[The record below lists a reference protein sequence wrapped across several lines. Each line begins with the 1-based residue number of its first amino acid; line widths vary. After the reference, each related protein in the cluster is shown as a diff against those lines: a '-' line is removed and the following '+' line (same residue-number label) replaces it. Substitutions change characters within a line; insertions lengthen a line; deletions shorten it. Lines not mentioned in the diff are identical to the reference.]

1 MKIRFITTL
10 LAALLTLSVVQAQ
23 EFEFTYKGQT
33 LKYTVTAENEVSV
46 EKLDDNLSGDVII
59 PSEVTLGKKKYK
71 VTSLGR
77 YSAFGYCK
85 NLQSVVIPN
94 SVTSIG
100 GSTFFACPNLQSVV
114 IPNLVTSIGDSTF
127 MGCSNLQNVVI
138 PNSVTSIGNK
148 AFFGCS
154 NLQNV
159 VIPNSVTS
167 IGNKAFLGCSN
178 LQNVVIPISVTS
190 IGENAFFGCSNL
202 QNVVI
207 PKSVTSI
214 GNRPFFG
221 CYNLQSVTIEAL
233 TPPRIIRDFFWG
245 VDSIP
250 TIYVPADSVEK
261 YKAAEGWKKFADK
274 IQPIKLSV
282 SQEQEFEF
290 TYEGQTLKYEVTAEN
305 EVSVGKLDKNL
316 SGDLIIP
323 SNVTLGEKKYKV
335 TRIGDEAFYGC
346 KNLQSVVIP
355 NSVTSIGREAFSGCE
370 NLQSVMFEFTYKGQ
384 TLKYEVTAENEV
396 SVKKLDDNPLG
407 DVVIPSKVTLGKK
420 KYKVT
425 RIGDEAFYNRD
436 FLQNVVI
443 PNSVTSIGEK
453 AFLGCKNLQ
462 SVVIPNSV
470 TSIGREAFLG
480 CENLQSVVIPNS
492 VTSIGR
498 EAFFGCTLQNFVIPS
513 SVTNIE
519 GGAFTFCSC
528 FRDFNFTYEGVT
540 LRYEIIAENE
550 VWVTHRLD
558 RDGYDLSGEL
568 KIPSEVEFESKKYK
582 VTRIGD
588 EAFYGCKNL
597 QSVVI
602 PNSVKT
608 IGAGAFSRLKN
619 LQNVVIPNS
628 VVSIGA
634 EAFMECPNLQGI
646 VIPNSVKT
654 IGAQGFYGCKKLQSI
669 SMSESVANID
679 SFAFLQCTNLSKI
692 EVSPNNRRYSSKDGA
707 LYSKSGDTL
716 FLVPK
721 KTAAFTIPSTVKCIG
736 DEAFAFCDSLRSIV
750 IPNSVTSI
758 GKSAFG
764 GCTILQSVVIPNS
777 VTSIKW
783 CTFGG
788 CTNLQSVVIPNSV
801 TSIGGVAFSGCAN
814 LQNVVIPNSVTSI
827 GTFAFADCRRLQ
839 SIVIPNSV
847 TNFGIGAFG
856 GTELQTFTVEAQ
868 TPPAFE
874 EGLFESIVS
883 NVVPTI
889 YVPAASVEK
898 YKAAEGWKNYADK
911 IKPFK

>member
-10 LAALLTLSVVQAQ
+10 LTALLTLSVLQAQ

-33 LKYTVTAENEVSV
+33 LKYKVTAENEVSV
-46 EKLDDNLSGDVII
+46 GKLDDNLSGDVII

-77 YSAFGYCK
+77 YSAFGHCK
-85 NLQSVVIPN
+85 ELQSVVIPN

-138 PNSVTSIGNK
+138 PNSVTSIGIW
-148 AFFGCS
+148 AFRYCS

-167 IGNKAFLGCSN
+167 IGNTAFLGCD
-178 LQNVVIPISVTS
+178 
-190 IGENAFFGCSNL
+190 
-202 QNVVI
+202 
-207 PKSVTSI
+207 
-214 GNRPFFG
+214 
-221 CYNLQSVTIEAL
+221 NLQSVTIEAL
-233 TPPRIIRDFFWG
+233 TPPEILRDFFWG
-245 VDSIP
+245 VVPIP
-250 TIYVPADSVEK
+250 TIYVPAASVEK
-261 YKAAEGWKKFADK
+261 YKAAEGWKNFADE
-274 IQPIKLSV
+274 IQPIKFSV
-282 SQEQEFEF
+282 SQKQEFEF
-290 TYEGQTLKYEVTAEN
+290 TYEGQTLKYKVTAEN
-305 EVSVGKLDKNL
+305 EVRVEKLDKYL
-316 SGDLIIP
+316 SGDVIIP
-323 SNVTLGEKKYKV
+323 SEVTLGKKKYKV
-335 TRIGDEAFYGC
+335 TRLGWYSAFGRWIQSITIPSSVKSIESDAFIECDCLSKIEVSKGNKHYSSKGGVLFNKAGDTLLAVPRTLTSYTIPNTVKHIGEKAFWACKNLQSVIIPNSVTSIGREAFFAC
-346 KNLQSVVIP
+346 QNLQSVVIP
-355 NSVTSIGREAFSGCE
+355 NSVTSIGSEAF
-370 NLQSVMFEFTYKGQ
+370 
-384 TLKYEVTAENEV
+384 
-396 SVKKLDDNPLG
+396 D
-407 DVVIPSKVTLGKK
+407 
-420 KYKVT
+420 
-425 RIGDEAFYNRD
+425 
-436 FLQNVVI
+436 
-443 PNSVTSIGEK
+443 
-453 AFLGCKNLQ
+453 
-462 SVVIPNSV
+462 
-470 TSIGREAFLG
+470 
-480 CENLQSVVIPNS
+480 
-492 VTSIGR
+492 
-498 EAFFGCTLQNFVIPS
+498 GCTLQNCVIPS

-519 GGAFTFCSC
+519 RGAFAFCSC

-550 VWVTHRLD
+550 VWVARRLD
-558 RDGYDLSGEL
+558 WDGCDFSGEL

-588 EAFYGCKNL
+588 EAFFGCKNL

-608 IGAGAFSRLKN
+608 IGAVAFSRLKN
-619 LQNVVIPNS
+619 LQSVVIPNS

-654 IGAQGFYGCKKLQSI
+654 IGAQGFYGCKNLQSI

-721 KTAAFTIPSTVKCIG
+721 KTEAFTIPSTVKCIG

-764 GCTILQSVVIPNS
+764 GCTNLQSVVIPNS

-874 EGLFESIVS
+874 EGLFASIVS

-898 YKAAEGWKNYADK
+898 YKAAEGWKEYADK

>member
-1 MKIRFITTL
+1 VL
-10 LAALLTLSVVQAQ
+10 QAQ

-138 PNSVTSIGNK
+138 PNSVTSIGIW
-148 AFFGCS
+148 AFRYCS

-167 IGNKAFLGCSN
+167 IGGWVFSGCD
-178 LQNVVIPISVTS
+178 
-190 IGENAFFGCSNL
+190 
-202 QNVVI
+202 
-207 PKSVTSI
+207 
-214 GNRPFFG
+214 
-221 CYNLQSVTIEAL
+221 NLQSVTIEAL
-233 TPPRIIRDFFWG
+233 TPPEIIRNFYGRFP
-245 VDSIP
+245 IP
-250 TIYVPADSVEK
+250 TIYVPAASVEK
-261 YKAAEGWKKFADK
+261 YKAAVVWKEFADK

-282 SQEQEFEF
+282 SQKQEFEF

-305 EVSVGKLDKNL
+305 EVSVGKLDKYL
-316 SGDLIIP
+316 SGDVIIP
-323 SNVTLGEKKYKV
+323 SNVTLGQKKYKV
-335 TRIGDEAFYGC
+335 TRIGDEAFSGC
-346 KNLQSVVIP
+346 ENLQSVVIP

-470 TSIGREAFLG
+470 TSIGREAFGG

-498 EAFFGCTLQNFVIPS
+498 EAFWGCTLQNFVIPS

-519 GGAFTFCSC
+519 RGAFAFCSC

-558 RDGYDLSGEL
+558 WDGCDFSGEL

-588 EAFYGCKNL
+588 EAFFECKNL

-608 IGAGAFSRLKN
+608 IGAAAFKYCKN
-619 LQNVVIPNS
+619 LQSVVIPNS
-628 VVSIGA
+628 VKTIGA
-634 EAFMECPNLQGI
+634 EAFMDCPNLQDI

-654 IGAQGFYGCKKLQSI
+654 IGAQGFYRCKNLQSI

-783 CTFGG
+783 STFGG

-801 TSIGGVAFSGCAN
+801 TSIGGVAFSGCVN

-898 YKAAEGWKNYADK
+898 YKAAEGWKYYADK

>member
-10 LAALLTLSVVQAQ
+10 LTALLTLSVAQAQ

-33 LKYTVTAENEVSV
+33 LKYNVTAENEVRV
-46 EKLDDNLSGDVII
+46 EKLDDTLSGDVII

-77 YSAFGYCK
+77 YSAFGHCK

-138 PNSVTSIGNK
+138 PNSVTSIGIW
-148 AFFGCS
+148 AFRYCS

-167 IGNKAFLGCSN
+167 IGGWVFSGCD
-178 LQNVVIPISVTS
+178 
-190 IGENAFFGCSNL
+190 
-202 QNVVI
+202 
-207 PKSVTSI
+207 
-214 GNRPFFG
+214 
-221 CYNLQSVTIEAL
+221 NLQSVTIEAL
-233 TPPRIIRDFFWG
+233 TPPEIIRNFYG
-245 VDSIP
+245 RVPIP
-250 TIYVPADSVEK
+250 TIYVPAASVEK
-261 YKAAEGWKKFADK
+261 YKAAVVWKEFADK

-290 TYEGQTLKYEVTAEN
+290 TYEGQTLKYEITAEN
-305 EVSVGKLDKNL
+305 EVSVGKLDKYL

-335 TRIGDEAFYGC
+335 TRIGDEAFSGC
-346 KNLQSVVIP
+346 ENLQSVVIP
-355 NSVTSIGREAFSGCE
+355 NSVTSIGREAFDGCE
-370 NLQSVMFEFTYKGQ
+370 NLQSVMFEFTYEGQ

-425 RIGDEAFYNRD
+425 RIGDEAFYNRV

-470 TSIGREAFLG
+470 TSIGREAFGG
-480 CENLQSVVIPNS
+480 CINLQSVVIPNS

-519 GGAFTFCSC
+519 GGAFVFCSC

-550 VWVTHRLD
+550 VWVAPRLD
-558 RDGYDLSGEL
+558 WDGCDFSGEL

-608 IGAGAFSRLKN
+608 IGAGAFSDCKN
-619 LQNVVIPNS
+619 LQSVVIPNS
-628 VVSIGA
+628 VKTIGA
-634 EAFMECPNLQGI
+634 KAFMDCLNLQGI

-654 IGAQGFYGCKKLQSI
+654 IGTQAFCRCKNLQSI

-679 SFAFLQCTNLSKI
+679 SFAFVQCTNLSKI
-692 EVSPNNRRYSSKDGA
+692 EVSPNNRRYSLKDGA

-736 DEAFAFCDSLRSIV
+736 DEAFAVCDSLRSIV

-758 GKSAFG
+758 GKAAFG
-764 GCTILQSVVIPNS
+764 VCR
-777 VTSIKW
+777 
-783 CTFGG
+783 
-788 CTNLQSVVIPNSV
+788 NLQSVNIPNSV
-801 TSIGGVAFSGCAN
+801 TSIGEE
-814 LQNVVIPNSVTSI
+814 
-827 GTFAFADCRRLQ
+827 AFARCESLQ

-847 TNFGIGAFG
+847 TRIENATFWGCRHMRNVSIPNSVTSIGRGVFSG
-856 GTELQTFTVEAQ
+856 CSNLT
-868 TPPAFE
+868 
-874 EGLFESIVS
+874 
-883 NVVPTI
+883 NVVIPNSVKSIGIEAFANCDVLWNLTIEAKRPPIIGEGVFYNMYDATFAPAI

-898 YKAAEGWKNYADK
+898 YKAAEGWKKYADK
-911 IKPFK
+911 IQPIK